1 MYFKIHKYTSVYIRK
16 LKYTSATNT
25 TNSYKADFSLMVPIL
40 SKTRLSSG
48 MESSLAMHIVLNC
61 QKSEQRGILS

>member
-40 SKTRLSSG
+40 SRSRLSSV
-48 MESSLAMHIVLNC
+48 MEPSLAIHIELNC
-61 QKSEQRGILS
+61 QISEHRGILS